1 MGSFDTSKVP
11 FWKITPLFIL
21 KLKTM
26 FCNNQIIILIAC
38 WQYLS
43 MNYVFLLHFQIQTCK
58 GFFSQMNLIQI
69 TLWSQLDIYSLNAL
83 LCIRISG
90 LTFSTGNM
98 SRNVSING
106 VTPGNIDSVAAS
118 ARYQK
123 IKVKHIKMTAYWFF
137 KYFVNLFQI
146 WELWYFPIWLF

>member
-69 TLWSQLDIYSLNAL
+69 TLWSQLNIYSLNAL

-90 LTFSTGNM
+90 LTFFTGNM
-98 SRNVSING
+98 SRNVSINR

-146 WELWYFPIWLF
+146 WELWYFPILLF